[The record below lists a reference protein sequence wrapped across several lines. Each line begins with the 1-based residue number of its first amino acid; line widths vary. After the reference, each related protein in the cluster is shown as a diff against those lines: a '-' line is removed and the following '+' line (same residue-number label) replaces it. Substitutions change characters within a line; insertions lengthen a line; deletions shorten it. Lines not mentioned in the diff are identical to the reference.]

1 MSETSS
7 QIRDR
12 ASDWLAIG
20 PIVGFTNQT
29 CSRVLVQ
36 PFADR
41 GRHELRIAAAA
52 PGTRFDA
59 GRGGFGPVELAGP
72 VRRITQ
78 AKLGAFETLLFEID
92 ELEPGTRYF
101 YEVVPEGAPQQIA
114 GAFASSQPYS
124 LRTVPKDATAMKFA
138 FLTCNGVHKP
148 PRGRRPM
155 TMWNRLLAE
164 TFGDDDVSLALLG
177 GDQVYADVIRE
188 EWLREWD
195 PDFDPSHATASER
208 ARFEE
213 SLAELPARYERIYR
227 SFWRRPEIRTFMGH
241 MPCLMTWDD
250 HEIYDGWGSYGNEG
264 LPAQQAFFAAAAKA
278 FDAFQMPLAPS
289 RPLSNAAI
297 AEREGHRAYSF
308 MIGDVAFIVLDLR
321 SKRNIRSRELS
332 AVLGD
337 RQWRWFIHELDELEA
352 KKPKQVILL
361 SSIPVVHV
369 GAQVEY
375 LLPNAAEMHDDVL
388 DHWSSRPN
396 RNDQAKLLGRL
407 FELRKHTGANVLIL
421 AGDVHVATVGDI
433 RSSDPRFLLD
443 GEREAIIH
451 QGVSSSIA
459 YESPSGV
466 SANFVR
472 ALAVREHPVHG
483 GFNGRIT
490 ELIAERN
497 FSIVS
502 CQANRVV
509 RFTLFHEGSEVP
521 EQYYFGASRD
531 V

>member
-1 MSETSS
+1 MSDLSN

-29 CSRVLVQ
+29 SSRVLVQ
-36 PFADR
+36 PFESN
-41 GRHELRIAAAA
+41 GPHELRIAKAA
-52 PGTRFDA
+52 PGARFDA

-72 VRRITQ
+72 VRQITA
-78 AKLGAFETLLFEID
+78 AKPGEFGTLLFEID

-101 YEVVPEGAPQQIA
+101 YEVVPQSAPRQIA
-114 GAFASSQPYS
+114 GAFASAQPYS
-124 LRTVPKDATAMKFA
+124 LQTVAKDTSAMKFA
-138 FLTCNGVHKP
+138 FSTCNGVHKP

-155 TMWNRLLAE
+155 TMWTRLLSEALAD
-164 TFGDDDVSLALLG
+164 GDVQLALLG

-188 EWLREWD
+188 EWLRDWD
-195 PDFDPSHATASER
+195 ADFDPTTACAKEA
-208 ARFEE
+208 ARFHE
-213 SLAELPARYERIYR
+213 SLAELPERYERIYR

-250 HEIYDGWGSYGNEG
+250 HEIYDGWGSYGDEG
-264 LPAQQAFFAAAAKA
+264 LPGQQAFFAAAAQA

-289 RPLSNAAI
+289 RPLSNAALR
-297 AEREGHRAYSF
+297 EREGHRAYSF
-308 MIGDVAFIVLDLR
+308 MLGDVAFIVLDLR

-337 RQWRWFIHELDELEA
+337 RQWRWLIHELDELKA
-352 KKPKQVILL
+352 RKPKQVVLV

-369 GAQVEY
+369 GAAVEH
-375 LLPNAAEMHDDVL
+375 LIPTAAEMYDDVL

-407 FELRKHTGANVLIL
+407 FELRKHTGANVVIL

-433 RSSDPRFLLD
+433 RSTDPRFLRP
-443 GEREAIIH
+443 GEREAVIY

-459 YESPSGV
+459 YEPPMGV
-466 SANFVR
+466 AANAVR
-472 ALAVREHPVHG
+472 FLTVREHPIHG

-521 EQYYFGASRD
+521 EQYYFGASAE